1 MNRMN
6 FNSCYFFSCSRRMP
20 ILTIKNESVPK
31 MGERSPI
38 FKPVAKISG
47 ETLPCIEM
55 ASKAPVKP
63 ISKPKNPQTSTNKLR
78 DLILLK
84 VFLLSSF

>member
-1 MNRMN
+1 
-6 FNSCYFFSCSRRMP
+6 MP

-63 ISKPKNPQTSTNKLR
+63 ISKPKKSPNKY
-78 DLILLK
+78 K
-84 VFLLSSF
+84 